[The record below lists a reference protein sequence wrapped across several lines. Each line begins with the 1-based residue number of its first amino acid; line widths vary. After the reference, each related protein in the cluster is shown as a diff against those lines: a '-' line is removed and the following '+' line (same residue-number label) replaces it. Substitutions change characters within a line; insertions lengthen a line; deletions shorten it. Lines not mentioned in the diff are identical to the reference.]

1 MYLFTLL
8 IDSVSTVQSLCMLLW
23 IICKGNYGVFVYDFD
38 IVYNEILFIMRM
50 LICSVLRYFF
60 KKASNEFESG
70 VVHEEVASDSDL
82 LPLWE
87 GKVVGKIE
95 RIH

>member
-1 MYLFTLL
+1 
-8 IDSVSTVQSLCMLLW
+8 
-23 IICKGNYGVFVYDFD
+23 
-38 IVYNEILFIMRM
+38 MRM
-50 LICSVLRYFF
+50 VICSVLRYFF